1 MTVRALARPPRPQGV
16 IDQGGCFQWREKLR
30 EGASASGKGVLP
42 IAPQSSE
49 DSSRTFGSATKVGF
63 VYIGEPCDRSCAY
76 RKSNPGILMVQSTQN
91 RATENESGCLGG
103 A

>member
-1 MTVRALARPPRPQGV
+1 MTVRALARPPRPHGV
-16 IDQGGCFQWREKLR
+16 IDQGGYFQWREKLR

-63 VYIGEPCDRSCAY
+63 VYIGVNRLRSLT
-76 RKSNPGILMVQSTQN
+76 PFGFQP
-91 RATENESGCLGG
+91 
-103 A
+103 